1 MPLRVWRRRVTRWWG
16 GPGSALV
23 LCGVWGVVVPL
34 AAQCPAHR
42 AMPLADKLLHDARR
56 CSQAAQ
62 TDALCPV
69 NHEPEMPTAY
79 AMFKDCASTKPDAYL
94 VVPTEPVTGTEDA
107 ALRTEAYAKLWADAW
122 AWALRFPGADAAWT
136 AMAANSQCAR
146 GIDQLHIH
154 VSCVSD
160 AVKKRLEEER
170 ESIPVYRDAA
180 SFKEVEL
187 PLAAVG
193 EGAGRAVYRVARVAA
208 LGEVTAVADAIST
221 RARGQVCE
229 RKRSQ
234 PLSKQDVAVIG
245 SSVAGEYFVLTYES
259 GYGSGG
265 AEDLLDQTCRQA
277 EAAGGRQ

>member
-1 MPLRVWRRRVTRWWG
+1 MPLRVWRRRVTRWWRG
-16 GPGSALV
+16 LGLALV
-23 LCGVWGVVVPL
+23 LCGVVSVVVPL

-42 AMPLADKLLHDARR
+42 TMPLAEKLLHDART
-56 CSQAAQ
+56 CSQATQ
-62 TDALCPV
+62 TDALCPL

-107 ALRTEAYAKLWADAW
+107 RLRTETYAKVWSDAW
-122 AWALRFPGADAAWT
+122 VWALRFPKADAAWT

-160 AVKKRLEEER
+160 GVKKRLEEER
-170 ESIPVYRDAA
+170 ESIPVYRDAT

-187 PLAAVG
+187 PLVATG
-193 EGAGRAVYRVARVAA
+193 EGAGAARYRVARVAA
-208 LGEVTAVADAIST
+208 LGEVTAVADALST
-221 RARGQVCE
+221 RVKGQVCVQ
-229 RKRSQ
+229 KKSQ
-234 PLSKQDVAVIG
+234 PLSKQDIAVIG
-245 SSVAGEYFVLTYES
+245 SSVQGEYFVLTYES
-259 GYGSGG
+259 GYGAGG

>member
-1 MPLRVWRRRVTRWWG
+1 MTRWWRRLC
-16 GPGSALV
+16 SALV
-23 LCGVWGVVVPL
+23 LGGVVSVVVPL
-34 AAQCPAHR
+34 VAQCPAHR
-42 AMPLADKLLHDARR
+42 TMPLAEKLLHDARV
-56 CSQAAQ
+56 CSKATQ

-69 NHEPEMPTAY
+69 NQEPEMPTAY
-79 AMFKDCASTKPDAYL
+79 AMFKDCASTKPDGYL

-107 ALRTEAYAKLWADAW
+107 TLRTETYAKLWADAW
-122 AWALRFPGADAAWT
+122 VWALRFPKADAAWT
-136 AMAANSQCAR
+136 ALAANSQCAR

-160 AVKKRLEEER
+160 AVKKRLEAER
-170 ESIPVYRDAA
+170 EAIPVYKDAT

-187 PLAAVG
+187 PLVDVG
-193 EGAGRAVYRVARVAA
+193 EGAGAAKYRVARVAA

-229 RKRSQ
+229 RKKSQ
-234 PLSKQDVAVIG
+234 PMSKQDVAVIG